1 MKESLTQEEQDLIPG
16 FVEEY
21 KQLALNTN
29 EPDKE
34 ATKAYIEFVCSLD
47 KEYPKNITIKYI
59 DSPLGI
65 QYYINIF
72 ILAQSEKISTENFLK
87 KYTLKQLEKKLKKNI
102 QYINLSYYSDL
113 SNYGWISFYDY
124 FTKIGVCN
132 IEIYNTYSNL
142 FKKAN
147 IYQFAKL
154 PPVKNEGLV
163 LVCRKHTTIHRDNQE
178 RLHSYTD
185 PAITFAD
192 GYKLYFIKGIEVPE
206 HWVTK
211 SKSLS
216 IKEIDNID
224 NAELR
229 RIALELYGEKNY
241 LIESGAT
248 KISQDEYGELWK
260 KEIPDDEPIICVSV
274 FNSTPEPE
282 YSIGLE
288 QRQEFR
294 ETELA
299 LRGEW
304 YKKYLF
310 RVPPT
315 CRTPLEALAWYAKTT
330 PEDYKNNL
338 ILET

>member
-16 FVEEY
+16 FVQDY
-21 KQLALNTN
+21 VKMALSTTKTN
-29 EPDKE
+29 ELVSDE
-34 ATKAYIEFVCSLD
+34 YIRFVCALD
-47 KEYPKNITIKYI
+47 KTYPKDISIKYV
-59 DSPLGI
+59 DSPLAL
-65 QYYINIF
+65 QYYINLVIF
-72 ILAQSEKISTENFLK
+72 AESKNMSVESYLSKTPLDTIKKDLASKG
-87 KYTLKQLEKKLKKNI
+87 KYMAT
-102 QYINLSYYSDL
+102 SYYSDI
-113 SNYGWISFYDY
+113 SNYGWVSFYDY
-124 FTKIGVCN
+124 FTKIGVCDVKIFN
-132 IEIYNTYSNL
+132 DYSKL
-142 FKKAN
+142 FKEAN

-154 PPVKNEGLV
+154 PKGLV
-163 LVCRKHTTIHRDNQE
+163 IVCRKHISINLDNQI
-178 RLHSYTD
+178 RLHSYTH
-185 PAITFAD
+185 PAIEFAD
-192 GYKLYFIKGIEVPE
+192 GYKLFFIKGIEVPE

-211 SKSLS
+211 SRDITIS
-216 IKEIDNID
+216 EIEGLD

-241 LIESGAT
+241 LIESGAI

-260 KEIPDDEPIICVSV
+260 KELPDDEPIVCVSV

-315 CRTPLEALAWYAKTT
+315 CTTPLEALAWYAKTT